1 MTNYS
6 AGAAIFMGPEATE
19 FVTEPLGHFIDGRHV
34 RFGGAPLLPVIDP
47 ANGLEFASLED
58 AGASTVDVAVEAA
71 QRAFKRGWGAS
82 AADNRQKLLLTLAD
96 IIQQDADTLADLLS
110 ADVGALRGAALNFE
124 VGNTI
129 RTFRYFAS
137 LTVQIGG
144 RTTSASDPMH
154 RDFFAYT
161 VPEPVGVVAIIVPWN
176 APLMITAWK
185 MAAALA
191 AGCTVVI
198 KPSEDGSLAV
208 CRLAH
213 LVQRA
218 GFPDGVV
225 NVVCGRGQ
233 TTGDA
238 LLKHSDIDKVAF
250 TGSLAV
256 GRLIYRTAASR
267 IARVGLE
274 LGGKSPVIVLPC
286 ADLDA
291 AIPGIAMGAFANAGQ
306 ICVAGSRVIVPRSKY
321 IEFTAKLVQY
331 AQSLKVGPGFDPESQ
346 MGPLISDAQRS
357 RVLQFIS
364 SGQEDGRVVFGGN
377 PLARSGYF
385 VEPTVICDLDPH
397 SALLT
402 EEIFGPVI
410 TIEPYDHLEE
420 VVTNANESK
429 YGLAAYV
436 WGTTQGAIQRLAKN
450 LRVGTVFVNTP
461 GFPPANVPTGGYRQS
476 GVGRDLGIE
485 SLSGYLET
493 KSVISRLD

>member
-6 AGAAIFMGPEATE
+6 DGTALLLGRDAAE
-19 FVTEPLGHFIDGRHV
+19 FLAEPLGHFIDGGFVHSDRAAL
-34 RFGGAPLLPVIDP
+34 FPAIDP
-47 ANGLEFASLED
+47 ASGQECASLED
-58 AGASTVDVAVEAA
+58 AAPSTVDMAVEAA
-71 QRAFKRGWGAS
+71 RRAFNRGWGDS
-82 AADNRQKLLLTLAD
+82 EPDDRQKLLMTLAD
-96 IIQQDADTLADLLS
+96 LVQQDAGTLADLLT
-110 ADVGALRGAALNFE
+110 ADVGALRSAAFHFE

-129 RTFRYFAS
+129 RTFRYFAG
-137 LTVQIGG
+137 LATKIGG
-144 RTTSASDPMH
+144 RTIRTSNSAH
-154 RDFFAYT
+154 QEFFAYT

-213 LVQRA
+213 LVRRA
-218 GFPDGVV
+218 GFPSGVV

-238 LLKHSDIDKVAF
+238 LLKNSDIDKVAF

-256 GRLIYRTAASR
+256 GRLIYRTAANR

-274 LGGKSPVIVLPC
+274 LGGKSPAIVLPC

-291 AIPGIAMGAFANAGQ
+291 AVSGIAMGAFANAGQ
-306 ICVAGSRVIVPRSKY
+306 TCVAGSRVIVHRSKY
-321 IEFTAKLVQY
+321 TEFTGKLVQY
-331 AQSLKVGPGFDPESQ
+331 AKSLKVGHGFDPESQ
-346 MGPLISDAQRS
+346 MGPLISDVQRS
-357 RVLQFIS
+357 RVMRFIS
-364 SGQEDGRVVFGGN
+364 IGQEDGRVLVGGN
-377 PLARSGYF
+377 PVERPGYF

-410 TIEPYDHLEE
+410 TVEAYDHLEE

-436 WGTTQGAIQRLAKN
+436 WGTSHSAIQRLAKN